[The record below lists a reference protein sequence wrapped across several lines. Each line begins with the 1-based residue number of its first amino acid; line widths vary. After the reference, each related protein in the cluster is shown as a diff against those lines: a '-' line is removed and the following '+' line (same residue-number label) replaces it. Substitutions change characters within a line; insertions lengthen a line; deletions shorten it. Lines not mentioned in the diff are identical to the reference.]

1 MKHLSKGKKFISL
14 LLSVAVAMTMTLSTV
29 MTPLAASSS
38 VSDLRQKLQEQQ
50 AELEKVNQQLKE
62 TQSTKADAQALKQQ
76 LEQQKSLLLG
86 QIANLT
92 EQIGKLDNDIVNKQ
106 DEIAQKQQEVDQK
119 QAEYDQRWEDF
130 KGRMKAMQRLNDGG
144 SIALLSSATNLYQL
158 LTFATT
164 LEQIVSKDEQI
175 CQQLEDEHTQLEQQ
189 KAELEQAKADLEAT
203 KADYESQKAALD
215 SKTSELAQN
224 ISQTNASI
232 SEAEAEEQALKEAQI
247 EANKRVDEAAK
258 ELDAALN
265 AANQAYGN
273 ASIQCSL
280 DFGRPL
286 ATYKYVSCYFGGNGH
301 RGTDYAAPGGTE
313 IYAVS
318 GGVVTAAAY
327 HWSWGYY
334 VQVYHG
340 KDDNGNTYSTLYA
353 HMNSAP
359 VVSVG
364 QTVEKGKVLGY
375 VGSTG
380 NSTGNHLHLEM
391 KVNNV
396 LVNVMNYLS

>member
-1 MKHLSKGKKFISL
+1 MKHFSHSKKFISL

-29 MTPLAASSS
+29 MTPLAAAS

-50 AELEKVNQQLKE
+50 AALEKVNQQLKE
-62 TQSTKADAQALKQQ
+62 TQSDKADAQALKTQ
-76 LEQQKSLLLG
+76 LEQQKSLLLS
-86 QIANLT
+86 QIGTLT
-92 EQIGKLDNDIVNKQ
+92 EQIGGLDNDIVNKQ
-106 DEIAQKQQEVDQK
+106 DEINQKQQEVDQK
-119 QAEYDQRWEDF
+119 QAEYDQRWADF
-130 KGRMKAMQRLNDGG
+130 KDRMRAMQRLNDGG

-164 LEQIVSKDEQI
+164 LEQIVSKDEEI

-189 KAELEQAKADLEAT
+189 RAELEQAKADLEAT
-203 KADYESQKAALD
+203 KADYEAQKAALN
-215 SKTSELAQN
+215 SKTSELAEN
-224 ISQTNASI
+224 ISQTDESI
-232 SEAEAEEQALKEAQI
+232 SKAEAEEQALKEAQI
-247 EANKRVDEAAK
+247 EANKKVDEAAK

-353 HMNSAP
+353 HMISSP

-364 QTVEKGKVLGY
+364 QPVEKGKVLGY